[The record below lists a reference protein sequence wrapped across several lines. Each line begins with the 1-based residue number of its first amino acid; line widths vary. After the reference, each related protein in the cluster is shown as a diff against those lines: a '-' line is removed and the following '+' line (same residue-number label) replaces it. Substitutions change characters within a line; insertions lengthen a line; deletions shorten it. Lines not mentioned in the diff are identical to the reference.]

1 MAAVAFSKKP
11 SFDNCRQRLIFEIS
25 ICGEKERRRP
35 TDERENRRQTRET
48 MAHVNGALKVVDEFS
63 APTAVWLRPSRICS
77 FCLTRVDETDSEC
90 ERHVV
95 TVDWFFLAVVPPSST

>member
-1 MAAVAFSKKP
+1 
-11 SFDNCRQRLIFEIS
+11 
-25 ICGEKERRRP
+25 
-35 TDERENRRQTRET
+35 

-63 APTAVWLRPSRICS
+63 APTAVWLRPSRIRS

-95 TVDWFFLAVVPPSST
+95 TVDWVFCQSYRRRQHDLYLLQIFLNAGQLKCIGYFVNELKSSRYSL